1 MFDRI
6 SMALALLAMPAM
18 ADSRLFREIRNRDA
32 VTLVLARSECDARVV
47 SRSLDQLT
55 LRLKKKTAGC
65 GERNSLVAL
74 SRFSVIDVVDN
85 RRRIVRDPGQS
96 RSAFCALAALT
107 LVGAPGGLA
116 VGETTSSG
124 PAALFVFFGSAFGGA
139 VLCRERGTRYT
150 IFADQIVSA
159 QP

>member
-1 MFDRI
+1 
-6 SMALALLAMPAM
+6 MALVFLAMPAI
-18 ADSRLFREIRNRDA
+18 ADSRLFREIRNKDT
-32 VTLVLARSECDARVV
+32 VTLVLPNSECDAKVV

-65 GERNSLVAL
+65 GERKAMVAL
-74 SRFSVIDVVDN
+74 SRFSVSDVVDN
-85 RRRIVRDPGQS
+85 RRRIVHNPGQS
-96 RSAFCALAALT
+96 RATFCALAALT

-116 VGETTSSG
+116 VGETTGSG
-124 PAALFVFFGSAFGGA
+124 PVALLVLFGSAVGGA

-150 IFADQIVSA
+150 VFSDQLVPA